1 MKSQQSAQTNTGA
14 RAQSVALAFVVP
26 MLVIIVLD
34 RITKTLVDSAGY
46 AVNQLIA
53 GPFLG
58 LLQIRLVHNQGA
70 AWGIFSDSTF
80 VLGLFSFVLSAAIVL
95 FVVFF
100 KKELTLVQVA
110 FLGMV
115 VAGGIGNGF
124 DRLVYGYVVDFI
136 ETAFMDFPV
145 FNIADIGIT
154 CGIFIFALLYC
165 LQEFKK
171 DGNK

>member
-1 MKSQQSAQTNTGA
+1 MKSQQSTQPNTGA

-80 VLGLFSFVLSAAIVL
+80 V
-95 FVVFF
+95 
-100 KKELTLVQVA
+100 
-110 FLGMV
+110 
-115 VAGGIGNGF
+115 
-124 DRLVYGYVVDFI
+124 
-136 ETAFMDFPV
+136 
-145 FNIADIGIT
+145 
-154 CGIFIFALLYC
+154 
-165 LQEFKK
+165 
-171 DGNK
+171 